1 MLCGLNNYLDRNE
14 HKNYTKVGGDE
25 NSYWYESSDGTSS
38 ICASAANSNVFGV
51 MTKTQDTYMYENYSG
66 YSRTAYDYSDREFQP
81 YPLVM
86 VSTDTENL
94 HTEEYFLNSDYN
106 DGNEIYEVHAK
117 RGNNGY
123 VDFQY
128 YENYNNETGELESYY
143 EIQEGGGHPDREL
156 MFSKTD
162 DGFTLTSKTLV
173 NWASNSYDRQF
184 NFDSD
189 GKLISIVESFYSSK
203 DALLYQNEYFDIT
216 DEQFSMPEYDGNTFN
231 FLNELETA
239 YENSELQLNYRVD
252 YDIFGNGH
260 RKTVSKPESHMNI
273 FEKFIAGI

>member
-38 ICASAANSNVFGV
+38 ICANAADSNVFAV

-117 RGNNGY
+117 RGNTGR
-123 VDFQY
+123 VDYQY
-128 YENYNNETGELESYY
+128 YQKYDNDTGELTDYY
-143 EIQEGGGHPDREL
+143 EIQSSDGHPDREI
-156 MFSKTD
+156 MYSKTD
-162 DGFTLTSKTLV
+162 DGFSLSVKTAI
-173 NWASNSYDRQF
+173 NWASYSYDRKF
-184 NFDSD
+184 NFDD
-189 GKLISIVESFYSSK
+189 EGNLISIIESYYDGLDNLS
-203 DALLYQNEYFDIT
+203 YQNEYFDISC
-216 DEQFSMPEYDGNTFN
+216 EQFSMPEFDGDTYRY
-231 FLNELETA
+231 LNSLEEA
-239 YENSELQLNYRVD
+239 YAVADLELNYQVV
-252 YDIFGNGH
+252 YDAFGFPH
-260 RKTVSKPESHMNI
+260 RKTISKPLSHLNG
-273 FEKFIAGI
+273 FERWFAGV